1 MEAVLE
7 SFMTGL
13 PVLLLH
19 YLVTLTMLAIGVTV
33 YLWMTPYR
41 ELELIRDGNVA
52 AAVSL
57 GATIISL
64 AMPLAFSMAV
74 SVGVWDI
81 VLWGLVTLVIVLVV
95 YRVIDFLMKDLPRRI
110 ELGELGPAI
119 LLAAV
124 KLGVSIITAAA
135 VSG

>member
-81 VLWGLVTLVIVLVV
+81 VLWGLVTLLIVLVV

>member
-41 ELELIRDGNVA
+41 ELELIRGGNVA

>member
-19 YLVTLTMLAIGVTV
+19 YLVTLTMLAIGVTI
-33 YLWMTPYR
+33 YLWMTPYK
-41 ELELIRDGNVA
+41 ELALIRGGNIA

>member
-7 SFMTGL
+7 SFVTGL

-19 YLVTLTMLAIGVTV
+19 YLVTLTMLAIGVTI
-33 YLWMTPYR
+33 YIWMTPYK
-41 ELELIRDGNVA
+41 ELELIRGGNVA
-52 AAVSL
+52 AAISL
-57 GATIISL
+57 GAAIISL

-81 VLWGLVTLVIVLVV
+81 VVWGLVTLVIVLVV
-95 YRVIDFLMKDLPRRI
+95 YRLIDFLMKDLPYRI
-110 ELGELGPAI
+110 EAGELGPAI

>member
-1 MEAVLE
+1 MIQ
-7 SFMTGL
+7 L

-19 YLVTLTMLAIGVTV
+19 YLVTLTMLAIGVTI

-41 ELELIRDGNVA
+41 ALELIRGGNVA

-81 VLWGLVTLVIVLVV
+81 VLWGLVTLVIVLAV

>member
-19 YLVTLTMLAIGVTV
+19 YLVTLTMLTIGVTV
-33 YLWMTPYR
+33 YLWMTPYK
-41 ELELIRDGNVA
+41 ELELIRAGNIA

-64 AMPLAFSMAV
+64 AMPLAFSMSV

-81 VLWGLVTLVIVLVV
+81 VVWGFVTLVIVLIV

>member
-19 YLVTLTMLAIGVTV
+19 YLVTLTMLAIGVTI
-33 YLWMTPYR
+33 YLWMTPYK
-41 ELELIRDGNVA
+41 ELELIRGGNIA

-74 SVGVWDI
+74 SGGVWDI

>member
-19 YLVTLTMLAIGVTV
+19 YLVTLTMLAIGVTI

-41 ELELIRDGNVA
+41 ELELIRGGNVA

>member
-7 SFMTGL
+7 SFVTGL

-19 YLVTLTMLAIGVTV
+19 YLVTLTMLAIGVTI
-33 YLWMTPYR
+33 YIWMTPYK
-41 ELELIRDGNVA
+41 ELELIRGGNVA
-52 AAVSL
+52 AAISL
-57 GATIISL
+57 GAAIISL
-64 AMPLAFSMAV
+64 TMPLAFSMAV

-81 VLWGLVTLVIVLVV
+81 VVGGLVTLVIVLVV
-95 YRVIDFLMKDLPRRI
+95 YRLIDFLMKDLPHRI
-110 ELGELGPAI
+110 ETGELGPAI

>member
-19 YLVTLTMLAIGVTV
+19 YLVTLTMLAIGVTI

-41 ELELIRDGNVA
+41 ELELIRGGNVA

-81 VLWGLVTLVIVLVV
+81 VLWGLVTLVIVLAV